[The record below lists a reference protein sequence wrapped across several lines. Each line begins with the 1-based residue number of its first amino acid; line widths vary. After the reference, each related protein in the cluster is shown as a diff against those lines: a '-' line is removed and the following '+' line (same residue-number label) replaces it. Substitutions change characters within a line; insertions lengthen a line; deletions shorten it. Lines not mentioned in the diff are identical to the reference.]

1 MSKQVFD
8 LKLAEAEVAAMDK
21 AANDFADA
29 VEAIKA
35 TNSQDIG
42 MVLVN
47 VPANVEINVK
57 SEDSDNIDGFE
68 VDVVLLDS
76 ITGSDGEEIEFEGQD
91 GRKFVPS
98 FDSKEDGKYILHYFI
113 KADEEVLLK
122 LKASY
127 DHNTGIVKADGHGF
141 EKCSVR
147 INLKPKAE

>member
-8 LKLAEAEVAAMDK
+8 LKLAEAEVAALDK
-21 AANDFADA
+21 AASDFADT

-35 TNSQDIG
+35 NGIDVG
-42 MVLVN
+42 MILTEVF
-47 VPANVEINVK
+47 ANVESNVK
-57 SEDSDNIDGFE
+57 SEGIPNVSDLE

-76 ITGSDGEEIEFEGQD
+76 ITGADGEEIEFEAQD